1 MARAYRS
8 KWDEQLA
15 RADPGTGQA
24 ARPMNEG
31 EAMNKTIV
39 LAVDTTSHTTA
50 AADLARDLAA
60 GTGDRVVVLHVHEIA
75 IGRVGRIQVDCGEGE
90 GEKVVAEIV
99 GRLSGAGIAA
109 KGDIRKTQ
117 VGQIAR
123 AIFAAADELDAR
135 MIVLGSAST
144 HDVPRIPFGSVSLRL
159 LHLSTRPVLLVPRAP
174 EPAREHAA
182 TAAVT
187 VAATS

>member
-1 MARAYRS
+1 M
-8 KWDEQLA
+8 A
-15 RADPGTGQA
+15 RADPGKGQA

-31 EAMNKTIV
+31 EAMNKTIL
-39 LAVDTTSHTTA
+39 LAVDTTSHTVA

-60 GTGDRVVVLHVHEIA
+60 GNGDRVVVLHVHEFA
-75 IGRVGRIQVDCGEGE
+75 IGRFGRIQVDCGEGE

-99 GRLSGAGIAA
+99 GRLSDAGIAA
-109 KGDIRKTQ
+109 EGDVRKTQ

-144 HDVPRIPFGSVSLRL
+144 HDVPRLPFGSVSLRL

-174 EPAREHAA
+174 EPARENAA
-182 TAAVT
+182 AVTTAAV
-187 VAATS
+187 ATAIS

>member
-1 MARAYRS
+1 MS
-8 KWDEQLA
+8 
-15 RADPGTGQA
+15 
-24 ARPMNEG
+24 
-31 EAMNKTIV
+31 KTIL
-39 LAVDTTSHTTA
+39 LAVDTTSHTVA

-60 GTGDRVVVLHVHEIA
+60 GTGDRVVVLHVHEFA
-75 IGRVGRIQVDCGEGE
+75 IGRFGKIQVDCGEGE

-99 GRLSGAGIAA
+99 ARLADAGIAA
-109 KGDIRKTQ
+109 AGDVRRTP
-117 VGQIAR
+117 VGHIAR

-135 MIVLGSAST
+135 IIVLGSAST

-182 TAAVT
+182 AAAATAAT
-187 VAATS
+187 VGATS

>member
-1 MARAYRS
+1 MGRANGAGRPG
-8 KWDEQLA
+8 KEQE
-15 RADPGTGQA
+15 

-31 EAMNKTIV
+31 EAMKKTIL
-39 LAVDTTSHTTA
+39 LAVDTTSHTLA

-60 GTGDRVVVLHVHEIA
+60 GNDDRVVVLHVHEIA
-75 IGRVGRIQVDCGEGE
+75 IGRFGRIQVDCGQGE
-90 GEKVVAEIV
+90 GEKVVEEMV
-99 GRLSGAGIAA
+99 RRLGDAGITAE
-109 KGDIRKTQ
+109 GDVRKTQ

-135 MIVLGSAST
+135 MIVVGSAST

-174 EPAREHAA
+174 EPAREYA
-182 TAAVT
+182 AAVAG
-187 VAATS
+187 VAMAD